1 MVPHFAVVATIGTW
15 INFRLQIL
23 CLGNFPVLIL
33 KLGLIFSFAF
43 ACADAVAVTV
53 QYGFPW
59 CVKAAGSSSFDAAVF
74 QRFVALPDNSD
85 LLCLPPSVRK
95 AMGQRFYVLRECLA

>member
-1 MVPHFAVVATIGTW
+1 MVPHTAFVVTVGTW
-15 INFRLQIL
+15 ISFRLQIL
-23 CLGNFPVLIL
+23 CLSNFPVLLAVVGIDH
-33 KLGLIFSFAF
+33 SFAV
-43 ACADAVAVTV
+43 ACADAAHVTV

-95 AMGQRFYVLRECLA
+95 AIGQRFSVLRECLA